1 MNNIYKIKKSLKTP
15 MILATLISIP
25 VFADVAMRGMDTSM
39 LVMALT
45 LMVLFYLLTINNILR
60 RVRITDS
67 LVSISGIFGSR
78 RIPVGEIVSLDGM
91 TMGTRQFMT
100 ITTKKR
106 NFLIPNSFAD
116 FSRLIGDM
124 MAVTPEEKQG
134 GALQFLRDN
143 TVERKSDIAGAWITV
158 LLLAIIILVRYFPR

>member
-1 MNNIYKIKKSLKTP
+1 

-78 RIPVGEIVSLDGM
+78 RIPVEEIVSLDGM
-91 TMGTRQFMT
+91 TMGTRQFVT
-100 ITTKKR
+100 LTTKKR
-106 NFLIPNSFAD
+106 NFLIPNSFSD

-134 GALQFLRDN
+134 GSLQFLRDH